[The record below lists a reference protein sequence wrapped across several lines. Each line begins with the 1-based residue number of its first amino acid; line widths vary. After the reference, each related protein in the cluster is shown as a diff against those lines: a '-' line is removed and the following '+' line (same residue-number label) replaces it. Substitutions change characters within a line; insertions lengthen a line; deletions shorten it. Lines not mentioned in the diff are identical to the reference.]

1 MRADG
6 WQEENGAQR
15 TDTPYHPNG
24 FIVQLRVHSGR
35 PKFFMSPLDF
45 VVLIGSMVGIAV
57 YGIWRTRGH
66 RDLSAYLKGD
76 QNIGWATIGISVMA
90 TQASAIT
97 FISTPGQGYRD
108 GLGFVQNY
116 FGMPLALILIAAVF
130 LPMYRRLN
138 VYTAYEFLGRRF
150 DAKTRLLGAA
160 LFLLQRGL
168 AAGITI
174 YAPAIILSTMLGWR
188 LDLTIILSGLLVV
201 IYTVIGGSEAV
212 SLTQKYQLAVIFAGM
227 VTAFIVLLVKLPA
240 NLTDALTV
248 AGGFKKLEAVDF
260 SFDVKQR
267 YTFWSGLF
275 GGLFLS
281 LSYFGTDQSQ
291 VQRYISGASLRESRL
306 GLMFNAVLKIPMQF
320 FILLLGVMVFV
331 FYQFEQPPVFFNEA
345 AWKYAVKHE
354 SGAQLHSLEQKFNAI
369 HVEKEQLIHNWLDA
383 RHAGNREAE
392 AQARQQALA
401 ADDRSEA
408 VRAEAKTAL
417 AAADPGVKSN
427 DADYVFITF
436 ILDYLP
442 HGVIGLLVAAFF
454 AAALSS
460 KAAEL
465 NALGSTTTID
475 FYRHVFKREAS
486 DAHYVA
492 ASKWFTLLWGLVAI
506 GFALFANLAENLI
519 QAVNIVGSVF
529 YGVVLALFLVAFFIR
544 RVGGT
549 AIFWAALAAQALV
562 FILYFSLSISYL
574 WYNFIGCAACVLFS
588 LILQAVLGP
597 NTGPAAAELKS

>member
-1 MRADG
+1 
-6 WQEENGAQR
+6 
-15 TDTPYHPNG
+15 
-24 FIVQLRVHSGR
+24 
-35 PKFFMSPLDF
+35 MSPLDF

-57 YGIWRTRGH
+57 YGMWRTRGQ
-66 RDLSAYLKGD
+66 RDLNAYLKGD
-76 QNIGWATIGISVMA
+76 PNVRWAAIGISVMA

-97 FISTPGQGYRD
+97 FISTPGQGYQD

-116 FGMPLALILIAAVF
+116 FGMPLALIIIAAVF

-138 VYTAYEFLGRRF
+138 VYTAYEFLGHRF
-150 DAKTRLLGAA
+150 DNKTRLLGAA

-188 LDLTIILSGLLVV
+188 LDLTIILSGLLVI
-201 IYTVIGGSEAV
+201 IYTVAGGSEAV
-212 SLTQKYQLAVIFAGM
+212 TLTQKYQLAVIFGGM
-227 VTAFIVLLVKLPA
+227 VTAFVVLLMRLPA
-240 NLTDALTV
+240 NFSLTDALTV
-248 AGGFKKLEAVDF
+248 AGGFQKLQAVDF
-260 SFDVKQR
+260 SLDVKRR
-267 YTFWSGLF
+267 YTLWSGLL

-306 GLMFNAVLKIPMQF
+306 GLMFNAVFKIPMQF
-320 FILLLGVMVFV
+320 FILLLGVLVFV
-331 FYQFEQPPVFFNEA
+331 FYQFERPPVFFNRA
-345 AWKYAVKHE
+345 AWNLAAQHDP
-354 SGAQLHSLEQKFNAI
+354 GGQLHSIEQKFTAI
-369 HVEKEQLIHNWLDA
+369 HEQKEQLIHTWIDA
-383 RHAGNREAE
+383 KHAGNHTAEAE
-392 AQARQQALA
+392 AHAQAQAALN
-401 ADDRSEA
+401 RSEA
-408 VRAEAKTAL
+408 VRAEARTAL
-417 AAADPGVKSN
+417 LAADPVAKAN

-436 ILDYLP
+436 VLDHLP
-442 HGVIGLLVAAFF
+442 HGLIGLLVAAFF

-475 FYRHVFKREAS
+475 FYRHVLKREAT
-486 DAHYVA
+486 DAHYVT
-492 ASKWFTLLWGLVAI
+492 ASKWFTFLWGLVALA
-506 GFALFANLAENLI
+506 FALFANLVENLI

-549 AIFWAALAAQALV
+549 SVFWAALAAQALV
-562 FILYFSLSISYL
+562 FILYFSLNISYL

-588 LILQAVLGP
+588 LLIQAALGP
-597 NTGPAAAELKS
+597 TVKPARALTTP